1 MAAAD
6 FVVGPLA
13 RVLRSRR
20 RAEGMALSY
29 TGPDGNR
36 VVYTGPDG
44 NRVVRGG
51 RATDGNTWALAAWAE
66 IMGLEPVITHR
77 PRQGAPR
84 KVLTRPWRHG
94 KTSAWA
100 YLEEAAK
107 DKLFGAPA
115 RQALADLSKRGLD
128 TPG

>member
-20 RAEGMALSY
+20 RAESMALS
-29 TGPDGNR
+29 
-36 VVYTGPDG
+36 YTGPDG